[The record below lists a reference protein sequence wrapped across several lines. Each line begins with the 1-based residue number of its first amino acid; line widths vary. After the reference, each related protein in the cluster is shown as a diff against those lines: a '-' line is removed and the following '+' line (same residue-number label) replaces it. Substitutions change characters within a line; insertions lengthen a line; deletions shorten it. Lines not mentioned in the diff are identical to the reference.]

1 MLKILLIFSLILGI
15 LAIIGGSGALFEAR
29 SWGEV
34 GRLLPTSSLYK
45 LEVLGSLGE
54 VQKRRNVEEL

>member
-1 MLKILLIFSLILGI
+1 MILWIFLAVLGDLAHFWGI
-15 LAIIGGSGALFEAR
+15 LALFEAR

-45 LEVLGSLGE
+45 LEVLEAMEGGLEPG
-54 VQKRRNVEEL
+54 KF

>member
-1 MLKILLIFSLILGI
+1 

-45 LEVLGSLGE
+45 PEVLGSLRE